1 MPFLLDFSCIL
12 LKYTRVTIGNQNTN
26 TSESKRHWTVLPFE
40 ESAALFNLLNL
51 LDLKFLDK
59 LSYKIGDV
67 SFNEYYKLL

>member
-1 MPFLLDFSCIL
+1 
-12 LKYTRVTIGNQNTN
+12 
-26 TSESKRHWTVLPFE
+26 VLPFE